1 MAVDVFQS
9 IAYVVDAV
17 SEAAPEPAQPAPK
30 PLLSIAIFDGT
41 QWASLVPDLD
51 VASCG
56 SSADEAL
63 SAVEEATADV
73 LELTREKP
81 GLKPRGPVS
90 DDDLRDFLLAHR
102 GPMGIIGRNFFV

>member
-9 IAYVVDAV
+9 IAYVVDA
-17 SEAAPEPAQPAPK
+17 APEGAPESAQPAPK
-30 PLLSIAIFDGT
+30 PLMSIAIFDGT

-56 SSADEAL
+56 SSAEEAL
-63 SAVEEATADV
+63 SAVEEAAADV
-73 LELTREKP
+73 LALAGKEPGRKP
-81 GLKPRGPVS
+81 SGPVS

-102 GPMGIIGRNFFV
+102 GPMGIIGRNFYI

>member
-17 SEAAPEPAQPAPK
+17 PEAALAQPGPK
-30 PLLSIAIFDGT
+30 PLMSIAIFDGT

-56 SSADEAL
+56 SSAEDAL
-63 SAVEEATADV
+63 SAVEEAAGDV
-73 LELTREKP
+73 LALTRDDP

-102 GPMGIIGRNFFV
+102 GPMGIIGRNFSA